1 MMEKQNILVLQKNIV
16 GIYENFKG
24 NLENLKLC
32 FKVYAFMNNT
42 IR

>member
-1 MMEKQNILVLQKNIV
+1 MEKQNNLVLQKNIV

-24 NLENLKLC
+24 SLENLKLC
-32 FKVYAFMNNT
+32 FKVYACINHT

>member
-1 MMEKQNILVLQKNIV
+1 MGKQNVVVWQKNIV

-24 NLENLKLC
+24 SLENLKLC
-32 FKVYAFMNNT
+32 FKVYAFINHT